1 MLKTFN
7 EGIDNTANRKG
18 GMDGQIWKG
27 LKRIMQTVVSEN
39 LLAEPDSFSE
49 FVTSQVINAVLSS
62 CLFNLHNI

>member
-49 FVTSQVINAVLSS
+49 FVTSQVN
-62 CLFNLHNI
+62 

>member
-27 LKRIMQTVVSEN
+27 LKRIIQTVVSEN

-49 FVTSQVINAVLSS
+49 FVTSQVINAA
-62 CLFNLHNI
+62 IK

>member
-39 LLAEPDSFSE
+39 LLAEPDSFS
-49 FVTSQVINAVLSS
+49 QVINAA
-62 CLFNLHNI
+62 IK